1 MICRNIEL
9 IHKEKVSFIDT
20 NELTFY
26 LEKKGFSVD
35 SIAILCL
42 HLIKGLQYTVDG
54 ETIIRLK
61 KNITLDKEGVHYI
74 PNTEINN

>member
-9 IHKEKVSFIDT
+9 IHKDKVSYIDT

-26 LEKKGFSVD
+26 LEKKGFSVE

-54 ETIIRLK
+54 ETIIRLR
-61 KNITLDKEGVHYI
+61 NDVSLNQEGVHYI